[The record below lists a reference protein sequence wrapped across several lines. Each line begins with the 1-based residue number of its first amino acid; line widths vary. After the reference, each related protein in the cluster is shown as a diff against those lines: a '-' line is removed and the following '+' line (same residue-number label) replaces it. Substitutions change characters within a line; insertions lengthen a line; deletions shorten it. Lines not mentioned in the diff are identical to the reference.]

1 MTTKELEKRVK
12 VLGTC
17 GYGGK
22 KILVTYR
29 GKDYEFTT
37 TNILAADRISD
48 KNDVPL
54 KYCSNSY
61 TYKQALEYLWNEFKV
76 NYPQTK
82 DL

>member
-17 GYGGK
+17 GYGHK

-37 TNILAADRISD
+37 TNTLATDRISD

-54 KYCSNSY
+54 KYFSNFY
-61 TYKQALEYLWNEFKV
+61 TYKQALESLWSEFKIKCLS
-76 NYPQTK
+76 Y
-82 DL
+82 